1 MPAADFIARVGETA
15 LDFLVEPIFDF
26 IEEKLVSFENHL
38 VAEFDFVEGRFVK
51 DGAFDIVQ
59 FEATVVDDDLSDL
72 LAFLLRKRGIIIR
85 GDPVELLPASFGAGL
100 EIRLGFLIDGSHDTG
115 RPVVVIGYDLIE
127 QLIGRVSVRLFPGLR
142 HIGALIQSVSGVI
155 EESLGG

>member
-1 MPAADFIARVGETA
+1 MRHIVPAVLEDSESGLQHVDLCDLLIDLFHIAMQYGVIVGDVALDLIQQFIEPDIESLDVPAADFIARVGETA

-85 GDPVELLPASFGAGL
+85 GDPVEL
-100 EIRLGFLIDGSHDTG
+100 GF
-115 RPVVVIGYDLIE
+115 
-127 QLIGRVSVRLFPGLR
+127 VRR
-142 HIGALIQSVSGVI
+142 RT
-155 EESLGG
+155 